1 MENDK
6 IEMLL
11 QQHKTEDKVKS
22 LFKIFTIKTL
32 LHRAGIKKE
41 VGVPVTAIF
50 YKLFLLAFHG
60 CGINGMFNDKTP
72 EGFHDTAGKDAY
84 YRFMNN
90 PRNNWRKLLSA
101 VVVGTIKKLKKWNHD
116 DSTKY
121 LIIDDTSRHKRGRKV
136 EFSGYFDHVLKKT
149 IWGRKEDGQ
158 TGKIQTAFCFYH
170 RCFYTGERGVWRISS
185 QNRVFP

>member
-1 MENDK
+1 MENEK

-41 VGVPVTAIF
+41 AGVPVAAIF

-72 EGFHDTAGKDAY
+72 EGFHDTAGKDVY
-84 YRFMNN
+84 YRFMNTLHVDLTQL
-90 PRNNWRKLLSA
+90 PVKRS
-101 VVVGTIKKLKKWNHD
+101 VSPHPVHKKL
-116 DSTKY
+116 
-121 LIIDDTSRHKRGRKV
+121 
-136 EFSGYFDHVLKKT
+136 T
-149 IWGRKEDGQ
+149 IL
-158 TGKIQTAFCFYH
+158 
-170 RCFYTGERGVWRISS
+170 
-185 QNRVFP
+185 